1 VQTRILIVE
10 DDRTLARVIR
20 DNLEIEGFGVHTVVD
35 PTSALSYMRS
45 TPPDLVLLDLMLP
58 GGGDGFELCRTVRQ
72 RSKVPIVILSARSQQ
87 VDKLKGLNLGADD
100 YITKP
105 FDLEEL
111 LARIRAVLRRD
122 RPTAVGELVI
132 DCRARRAHC
141 GSTPVHL
148 TIREFDVLSYL
159 AERHDTVV
167 RRTDLL
173 TEIWGYVDD
182 SVATRSVDHAIA
194 RLRKKIEPNPG
205 HPQFILTAHGDGYCL
220 CLEAPAARASREAGE

>member
-1 VQTRILIVE
+1 
-10 DDRTLARVIR
+10 
-20 DNLEIEGFGVHTVVD
+20 
-35 PTSALSYMRS
+35 
-45 TPPDLVLLDLMLP
+45 
-58 GGGDGFELCRTVRQ
+58 
-72 RSKVPIVILSARSQQ
+72 
-87 VDKLKGLNLGADD
+87 NLGADD

-132 DCRARRAHC
+132 GRLVIDCQARRAHC
-141 GSTPVHL
+141 GTTPVHL
-148 TIREFDVLSYL
+148 TVREFDVLSYL

-182 SVATRSVDHAIA
+182 SVVTRSVDHAIA
-194 RLRKKIEPNPG
+194 RLRKKIEPDPS
-205 HPQFILTAHGDGYCL
+205 HPRYIVTAHGDG
-220 CLEAPAARASREAGE
+220 